1 MQRPAAGAL
10 SLFSIGMLLA
20 HSSAAWAFDLTIK
33 ISGAMPNVGQIMV
46 SVFSSEEAYMKE
58 PLREDIVPVDET
70 GMSSILFGG
79 LPAQDYAVSLI
90 YDADADGELD
100 TNIFG
105 VPTEA
110 FGFSNGAKA
119 FFGPPDWAAAAFT
132 LDGDLTIEIGLETAD

>member
-1 MQRPAAGAL
+1 
-10 SLFSIGMLLA
+10 
-20 HSSAAWAFDLTIK
+20 
-33 ISGAMPNVGQIMV
+33 
-46 SVFSSEEAYMKE
+46 MKE
-58 PLREDIVPVDET
+58 PYREDIAPVDKG
-70 GMSSILFGG
+70 GMSSILFDG

-119 FFGPPDWAAAAFT
+119 FFGPPGWTAAAFT
-132 LDGDLTIEIGLETAD
+132 LDDDLTIEIELESAD

>member
-10 SLFSIGMLLA
+10 FSIVMLLPPL
-20 HSSAAWAFDLTIK
+20 SAAWAFDLMIK
-33 ISGAMPNVGQIMV
+33 VSGATPEIGQIIV
-46 SVFSSEEAYMKE
+46 SVFDSEEAYMKE
-58 PLREDIVPVDET
+58 PYREDIAPVDQT
-70 GMSSILFGG
+70 GMSSVLFDG
-79 LPAQDYAVSLI
+79 LSAQDYAVSLI

-119 FFGPPDWAAAAFT
+119 FFGPPGWKAAAFA
-132 LDGDLTIEIGLETAD
+132 LNADLTIEIKLEIAD